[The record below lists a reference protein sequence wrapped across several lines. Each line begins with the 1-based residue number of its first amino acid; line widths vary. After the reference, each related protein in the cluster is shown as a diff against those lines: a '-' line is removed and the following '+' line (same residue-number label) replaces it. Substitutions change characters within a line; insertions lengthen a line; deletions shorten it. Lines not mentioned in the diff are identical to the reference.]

1 MRIESSVTA
10 ISWIPSEAIT
20 KLGLKL
26 PFEFGV
32 AHYDDPLPDVITDLE
47 ALRAAD
53 RFRFANVLSAWV
65 EVGDDGRITDHGFS
79 GGSVIGSTTLK
90 LGQRAATFAGVPLP
104 DIQRD
109 PEVTDHSVRFV
120 QTAGGRTGVPAPRRV
135 NHPPFVQISAPTA
148 WSTLS
153 LTVHADGR
161 VEPELTGASPFP
173 RHWVYDA
180 DGKLMAKTG
189 LIDFTDWFRHA
200 FDDHTPWGDQDSPAL
215 VTAVESALE
224 RELSRSLMKNAKPQ
238 VRKVKEG
245 AALVR
250 QGEEGREMF
259 LLLDGVLTV
268 DVDGERVAEL
278 GPGALIGERALLE
291 GGQRT
296 ATLTALTKCRVAV
309 VDPTN
314 VDPEALSG
322 LAREHDRENTPG

>member
-10 ISWIPSEAIT
+10 LSWIPSEAIT

-32 AHYDDPLPDVITDLE
+32 AHYDEPPPDVIEDLE

-53 RFRFANVLSAWV
+53 RFRFANVLRAWV
-65 EVGDDGRITDHGFS
+65 EVADSGKIAAYGYS
-79 GGSVIGSTTLK
+79 GGAVVGSTTLR
-90 LGQRAATFAGVPLP
+90 LGKRAATFAGVALP
-104 DIQRD
+104 EIQRP
-109 PEVTDHSVRFV
+109 PEVGESSVTFN

-135 NHPPFVQISAPTA
+135 NHPPFVQVAAPTA

-153 LTVHADGR
+153 LTIHTDGR
-161 VEPELTGASPFP
+161 VEPQLVGASPFP
-173 RHWVYDA
+173 RHWVYGD
-180 DGKLMAKTG
+180 DGKLIAKTG
-189 LIDFTDWFRHA
+189 LIDFTDWYRHA

-224 RELSRSLMKNAKPQ
+224 RELSRSLMRGAKPD
-238 VRKVKEG
+238 VRKVKKG

-250 QGEEGREMF
+250 QGEEGHEMF
-259 LLLDGVLTV
+259 LLLDGVLSV
-268 DVDGERVAEL
+268 DVDGERITEL

-291 GGQRT
+291 GGERT

-309 VDPTN
+309 IDAGNLDPA
-314 VDPEALSG
+314 ALSD
-322 LAREHDRENTPG
+322 LAQEHNREERR

>member
-10 ISWIPSEAIT
+10 MSWIPSEAIT

-32 AHYDDPLPDVITDLE
+32 AHYDAPPPDVIDDLE

-53 RFRFANVLSAWV
+53 RFRFANVLKAWI
-65 EVGDDGRITDHGFS
+65 EVGDDGAITDQGYS
-79 GGSVIGSTTLK
+79 GGAVVGSTTLK
-90 LGQRAATFAGVPLP
+90 LGKRAATFAGVPLP
-104 DIQRD
+104 DIQRE
-109 PEVTDHSVRFV
+109 PKVSTNSVTFT
-120 QTAGGRTGVPAPRRV
+120 QTCGGRTGVPAPRRV
-135 NHPPFVQISAPTA
+135 NHPPFMQVSAPSA
-148 WSTLS
+148 WSTLE
-153 LTVHADGR
+153 LTIHADGR
-161 VEPELTGASPFP
+161 VEPALVGASRFP

-180 DGKLMAKTG
+180 EGKLMAKTG
-189 LIDFTDWFRHA
+189 LTDFTDWYRNA

-224 RELSRSLMKNAKPQ
+224 RELSRSLMKGAKPE
-238 VRKVKEG
+238 VRKLKEG

-250 QGEEGREMF
+250 QGEVGHEMF

-268 DVDGERVAEL
+268 EVDGENLTEL

-291 GGQRT
+291 GGERT

-309 VDPTN
+309 VDAAN
-314 VDPEALSG
+314 LDPAALAD
-322 LAREHDRENTPG
+322 LAEGHNRENRS